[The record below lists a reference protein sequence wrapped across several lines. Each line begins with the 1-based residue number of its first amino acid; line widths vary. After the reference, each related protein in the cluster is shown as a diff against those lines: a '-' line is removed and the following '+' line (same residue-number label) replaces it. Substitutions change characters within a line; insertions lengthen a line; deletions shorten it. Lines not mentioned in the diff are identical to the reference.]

1 MATHPSVLAWRI
13 PGTGELGG
21 LPSMVTQS
29 WTQLKRLSNSSS
41 SSKRRGL
48 AGHFLCLKRLLGHL
62 TLLMGPER
70 DSVWLQVIQLV
81 RGGRGSSCHSGARPG
96 SAQGSVLPCRSPPL
110 RQQGKRMR
118 LGAISQGVA
127 GCQDNGWG
135 WRSLMGRDSWRLVLN
150 RRARAACLQPL
161 LCCPC
166 VPAHSAGLLLFLP
179 TCWWQRGQR

>member
-29 WTQLKRLSNSSS
+29 RTQLKRLSNSSS

-118 LGAISQGVA
+118 LGTISQGVA

-150 RRARAACLQPL
+150 QRARAACLQPL